1 MSSIPTGCSGSQTIP
16 ACLGHSMCR
25 FPWFLQ
31 LSRISGSQLLL
42 IFDLYR
48 DLVLGTHLGAWGKG
62 EFVKTSGLVKRSGY
76 CSLKRL
82 AVFFGRLALFQQTV
96 VLVALCFN
104 FHLSHKLAKTS
115 SIFTW
120 NHGTNHSNLCVVP
133 CCQNFSDSSTC
144 TQDYKG
150 FDCLLPL
157 FLAKTTHQTDWNAQH
172 RNTVEFPLKNH

>member
-82 AVFFGRLALFQQTV
+82 AVFFWQ
-96 VLVALCFN
+96 
-104 FHLSHKLAKTS
+104 TS
-115 SIFTW
+115 SVSTNCRACGFVFQFSSIPQAGKDIVHLYMESW
-120 NHGTNHSNLCVVP
+120 NKSF
-133 CCQNFSDSSTC
+133 QSMRC
-144 TQDYKG
+144 T
-150 FDCLLPL
+150 LLPEFFRFQHL
-157 FLAKTTHQTDWNAQH
+157 HARLQRFWLPFATISSKDDPSDWLECS
-172 RNTVEFPLKNH
+172 T